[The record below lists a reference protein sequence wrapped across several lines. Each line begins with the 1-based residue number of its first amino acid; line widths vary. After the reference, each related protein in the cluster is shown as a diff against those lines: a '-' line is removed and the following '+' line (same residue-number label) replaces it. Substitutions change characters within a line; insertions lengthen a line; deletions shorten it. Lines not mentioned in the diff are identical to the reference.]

1 MQPPS
6 PIAVATT
13 TFGSGSS
20 DDLRCSFC
28 GRKSA
33 EGHRKMVAGPHGV
46 FICQECVEL
55 CVEIFDE
62 QPD

>member
-1 MQPPS
+1 MDPPS
-6 PIAVATT
+6 LIAVTGT

-28 GRKSA
+28 WSKSS

-46 FICQECVEL
+46 FICQECVQM
-55 CVEIFDE
+55 CVEIFEE
-62 QPD
+62 QRD